1 MQDTVSEWFFSQ
13 SSARYKM
20 RGGATENGFHEPREM
35 SLVFRFDRR
44 HGQLTGRRNPVT
56 ESNAMTQAQ
65 AKTLDEG
72 RPLSR
77 PHVACIAL
85 NRHPFSFGFLSGGP
99 LSDASGYNG
108 KKDAYRCH

>member
-1 MQDTVSEWFFSQ
+1 
-13 SSARYKM
+13 M
-20 RGGATENGFHEPREM
+20 RGGATENGSDEPREM
-35 SLVFRFDRR
+35 TQVFRFDRR
-44 HGQLTGRRNPVT
+44 QGQLTGRRNSVT

-65 AKTLDEG
+65 AITLDEG

-85 NRHPFSFGFLSGGP
+85 NRHPFGFGFLSGGL

-108 KKDAYRCH
+108 KKDAYRYPF